1 MIKSITKKYVVE
13 SDKVNKTYNIL
24 AFADTHFGSF
34 ISSELLSN
42 MKSIITSSIDKI
54 DFILISGDIMSARI
68 YLNDKLLDKRK
79 RLLDELSILAD
90 APIFMCL
97 GNHDI
102 GLFNDKDYEKI
113 IKSFE
118 SLRNNTNLIP
128 LNNKNESYD
137 GLNISGITL
146 PRETYK
152 SSNMFGKNGEILGTI
167 LEDFNN
173 EINPNNFNICLIHD
187 PLSAYH
193 SYLSDKSKTEP
204 YDIIFSG
211 HLHGG
216 YLDYNDLLK
225 QTVEKEGYTEYFKD
239 KQIFTKVPL
248 CGGMYDLKNTK
259 LIVNEGI
266 RRYNGWIP
274 WFIYTTPYY
283 TKIEILPKLIKKQ
296 N

>member
-1 MIKSITKKYVVE
+1 MINRITKKYVVE
-13 SDKVNKTYNIL
+13 SEKVNKTYNIL
-24 AFADTHFGSF
+24 AFADTHFGPF

-42 MKSIITSSIDKI
+42 IKDTITSSIDKI
-54 DFILISGDIMSARI
+54 DFILISGDIMSART

-79 RLLDELSILAD
+79 RLLDELSILAG

-102 GLFNDKDYEKI
+102 GLFSDKDYEKI

-118 SLRNNTNLIP
+118 SLRSNTNLIP
-128 LNNKNESYD
+128 LSNKSESYD
-137 GLNISGITL
+137 ELNISGITL
-146 PRETYK
+146 PREVYK
-152 SSNMFGKNGEILGTI
+152 SSNMFGENGEILTST
-167 LEDFNN
+167 LETFNN
-173 EINPNNFNICLIHD
+173 RIDTNRFNICLIHD
-187 PLSAYH
+187 PLSVYYT
-193 SYLSDKSKTEP
+193 YLSDKSKTEP

-216 YLDYNDLLK
+216 YLSHEDLLK

-248 CGGMYDLKNTK
+248 CGGMYDLDNTK

-283 TKIEILPKLIKKQ
+283 TKVEISPKLIKK
-296 N
+296 